1 MTLVTIQKHELANFE
16 EIAERTKAYI
26 KNAKAANTRKAYRS
40 DWLDFVSWCD
50 LNGLASLPAT
60 PHTIVA
66 YLVERAQTLKI
77 ASLDRR
83 LVSIRQAHAMAGHPF
98 DKGNSL
104 IVETMKGIRNTH
116 GAPQTAK
123 APILI
128 EDLRE
133 MVKQLGDDLQG
144 KRDRALLLLGFT
156 GAFRRS
162 ELVGLQVN
170 DMKVT
175 KEGIEVLLRKSKTD
189 QTSKGCVL
197 PIPYGSNPDTCPV
210 RSVIAWL
217 ESAGI
222 KDGAVF
228 RGINRHGHI
237 SAKGLNSASVALI
250 IKRNGH
256 IGDREAQFSGHS
268 LRAGFVTTAAQRGVP
283 EHAIMKQSRHKKSDT
298 VKKYIRIA
306 NMWQDSAA
314 TKLGL

>member
-1 MTLVTIQKHELANFE
+1 MTLITAPKHELANFE
-16 EIAERTKAYI
+16 NISEKTKAYI
-26 KNAKAANTRKAYRS
+26 INAKAASTRKAYRS
-40 DWLDFVSWCD
+40 DWHDFTRWCD

-66 YLVERAQTLKI
+66 YLVERAQTLKVS
-77 ASLDRR
+77 SLDRR
-83 LVSIRQAHAMAGHPF
+83 LVSIRQAHSMAGLPF
-98 DKGNSL
+98 DKGSSL

-123 APILI
+123 APILL
-128 EDLRE
+128 EDLQG
-133 MVKQLGDDLQG
+133 MVKQLGDNLQG

-175 KEGIEVLLRKSKTD
+175 KEGIEVFLRKSKTD

-217 ESAGI
+217 DTAGI
-222 KDGAVF
+222 EDGAVF

-237 SAKGLNSASVALI
+237 SAKGISSASVALI
-250 IKRNGH
+250 IKRNKHLEGK
-256 IGDREAQFSGHS
+256 EYQFSGHS

-283 EHAIMKQSRHKKSDT
+283 EHAIMRQSRHKKSDT

-306 NMWQDSAA
+306 NMWQDSAV